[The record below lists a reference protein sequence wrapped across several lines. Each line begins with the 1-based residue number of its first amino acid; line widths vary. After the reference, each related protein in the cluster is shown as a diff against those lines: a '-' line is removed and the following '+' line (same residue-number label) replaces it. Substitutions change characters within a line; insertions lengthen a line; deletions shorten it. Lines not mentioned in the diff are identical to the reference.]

1 MSKAVRRLFE
11 QFQPSHYDLAIQSYP
26 DSMTFKGT
34 VVIQGKKTGRPSQ
47 RLTFHQKGLEISE
60 ATIRRTD
67 KKGEKIFPVSRI
79 NLHKSYD
86 EVRLHTNEQL
96 YPGEYTV
103 MLTFSGKIHEVM
115 HGIYPC
121 NYTVDGKAQK
131 LIATQFE
138 SHHAREAFPCI
149 DEPEAKATFGLI
161 LNTPAGDTALSNM
174 PAIATHAV
182 EGGRQATEFE
192 TTPRMSTY
200 LLAFVHGELQSKE
213 AKTKDGVVVRT
224 WATKAHSSESLD
236 YALDVATRAIEFFN
250 EYYGVPYPLPKSD
263 HIALP
268 DFSVGAM
275 ENWGLITYR
284 ETCLIADPKT
294 ASQSSRELIALV
306 VCHELSHQWFGN
318 LVTMKWWDDLWLNES
333 FADVMEFVAQDAL
346 FPDWHVFNRFITSD
360 GLSALR
366 RDSIAGVQS
375 VKTPVNHPDEINTIF
390 DPSIVYAKGGRLINM
405 LRTYLGE
412 DNFRAGLKAYFE
424 SHQYGNT
431 TGADLWA
438 ALGEASGKD
447 VAAFMNPWLERS
459 GFPVVSVSQH
469 EATLKLSQQHF
480 LTDPTKID
488 TERVWPVPLLSDSKE
503 VPVVLDTAATELT
516 LPATKFVQINQGA
529 VGHYI
534 VNYTEPAHIAD
545 LAKRVSGKEL
555 AEAER
560 LMLLSDSSLL
570 ARAGMQSFKT
580 TLQLLEHY
588 AAEDSE
594 PVWDII
600 ALILAD
606 ARRFIDL
613 DNSLEDPIKASI
625 RLLVQKQYERLGWKE
640 SAGESV
646 DDIKLRATILALGV
660 YAGHEAITREALKLF
675 TSYQEDPSSVPAEL
689 RSIVLGA
696 AVRYESAG
704 AFDYLLHLQDETNNV
719 DLVDELTSVLT
730 LTKDQAQIAMLLER
744 VKDRSKVRPQDV
756 DHWIAFLLRNRHA
769 REQAWEWL
777 QQSWSWIE
785 ETFGSDK
792 SYDNFPR
799 YAASAFNTGK
809 LYESY
814 QQFFGPM
821 QDQIALAR
829 NITLGLEEI
838 QNRVAWLE
846 RDLADVKAFYSAS

>member
-1 MSKAVRRLFE
+1 MSTSVRRLFE
-11 QFQPSHYDLAIQSYP
+11 QFQPEHYSLTIESYP
-26 DSMTFKGT
+26 DDMRFRGSVT
-34 VVIQGKKTGRPSQ
+34 VRGKKVGRPSQ
-47 RLTFHQKGLEISE
+47 RITLHQKGLDISK
-60 ATIRRTD
+60 ATIVRTD
-67 KKGEKIFPVSRI
+67 KKGPRSYELSRI
-79 NLHKSYD
+79 NKQDSYD
-86 EVRLHTNEQL
+86 EVRLHADEML
-96 YPGEYTV
+96 YPGEYEIT
-103 MLTFSGKIHEVM
+103 LDFSGNIHEVM

-121 NYTVDGKAQK
+121 NYKVDGKEQK

-149 DEPEAKATFGLI
+149 DEPEAKATFTLA

-174 PAIATHAV
+174 PATSTH
-182 EGGRQATEFE
+182 EQDGRQITSFD

-200 LLAFVHGELQSKE
+200 LLAFVHGDLQSRE
-213 AKTKDGVVVRT
+213 AKTRDGVLVRT
-224 WATKAHSSESLD
+224 WATKAHTAESLD

-250 EYYGVPYPLPKSD
+250 DYYGVPYPLPKSD

-375 VKTPVNHPDEINTIF
+375 VKMPVHHPDEINTLF

-412 DNFRAGLKAYFE
+412 DDFRAGLKLYFE
-424 SHQYGNT
+424 THKYANT
-431 TGADLWA
+431 TGADLWE
-438 ALGEASGKD
+438 ALSKTSGKD

-459 GFPVVSVSQH
+459 GFPVVSVTQKGSDVSV
-469 EATLKLSQQHF
+469 SQQHF
-480 LTDPTKID
+480 LTDPGKID
-488 TERVWPVPLLSDSKE
+488 EARVWPVALLASSTQL
-503 VPVVLDTAATELT
+503 PTVLETTSEKTTIDTTE
-516 LPATKFVQINQGA
+516 FVRINQGA
-529 VGHYI
+529 AGHYI
-534 VNYTEPAHIAD
+534 VNYTQPEHIEA
-545 LAKRVSGKEL
+545 LAALAGDQKL

-570 ARAGMQSFKT
+570 ARAGMQSFAT
-580 TLQLLEHY
+580 TLQLLDHY
-588 AAEDSE
+588 ATEDSE

-600 ALILAD
+600 ALVLAD

-613 DNSLEDPIKASI
+613 DDSLEPVIKQRVRSLIAT
-625 RLLVQKQYERLGWKE
+625 QYDRLGWE
-640 SAGESV
+640 EQSGEPV
-646 DDIKLRATILALGV
+646 EDIKLRATILALGV
-660 YAGHEAITREALKLF
+660 YAEHEAITSRALELF
-675 TSYQEDPSSVPAEL
+675 AAYKEDPATVAAEL

-696 AVRYESAG
+696 AVRKEVPG
-704 AFDYLLHLQDETNNV
+704 AFDYLLKLQGETSNV
-719 DLVDELTSVLT
+719 DLVDEITSVLT
-730 LTKDQAQIAMLLER
+730 LTKDADRIAMLLER
-744 VKDRSKVRPQDV
+744 VKDKAQVRPQDV

-769 REQAWEWL
+769 RSQAWEWL
-777 QQSWSWIE
+777 QKNWPWIDE
-785 ETFGSDK
+785 VFGSDK

-799 YAASAFNTGK
+799 YAASAFNTQE
-809 LYESY
+809 LLESY
-814 QQFFGPM
+814 KTFFGPM
-821 QDQIALAR
+821 QNQVALAR
-829 NITLGLEEI
+829 NITLGIEEI
-838 QNRVAWLE
+838 DNRASWLQ
-846 RDLADVKAFYSAS
+846 RDLADVQTFYKEA